1 MGKILIIIAAF
12 ILCSCERKPDL
23 IIDGQ
28 GYWIN
33 SRCVKSHTESRFGS
47 HYGYNFMSGKYE
59 WHTGRYSETI
69 CDSTVIDT
77 VKIPKK

>member
-1 MGKILIIIAAF
+1 MGKNIILIAVIV
-12 ILCSCERKPDL
+12 LCSCERQPDFVVN
-23 IIDGQ
+23 GQ

-33 SRCVKSHTESRFGS
+33 SRCVKSHVESKYGP
-47 HYGYNFMSGKYE
+47 HYGYNVMKGKYE
-59 WHTGRYSETI
+59 FHTGSYSETV